1 MMPPA
6 GSREGTGGF
15 RYPPVPPPG
24 DGSSRASAARGV
36 FSALG
41 LSLLF
46 ILVYYIAQTFAQLAY
61 ALILMIGD
69 VLRSAGDGF
78 QIGDLQIDLWS
89 VLQRVESRY
98 TVIASIYALML
109 IGAYTAIIRARGR
122 GRAPYVRIGHPPLS
136 QVGAALAVS
145 IGMLGTANLVY
156 IALDW
161 LGRQT
166 RVIGDWMANYEK
178 VVESA
183 FTPES
188 GIGWLILGVCV
199 LVPIAEELLFRG
211 IIQAELSSVMHPWLA
226 VLMQALLFS
235 LFHMQAVQSMYVF
248 IPGFAMG
255 AAYLASGS
263 ILVPILMHMLFNFIG
278 SGALDA
284 LTGGSE
290 AIGQALYAAQY
301 GFILVGAFCLVWMFK
316 FRKSRRSIDV
326 NKPTQSENEVSI

>member
-1 MMPPA
+1 
-6 GSREGTGGF
+6 
-15 RYPPVPPPG
+15 
-24 DGSSRASAARGV
+24 
-36 FSALG
+36 LG

-69 VLRSAGDGF
+69 VMRSAGDGF
-78 QIGDLQIDLWS
+78 QIGDFRIDLWS

-98 TVIASIYALML
+98 TIIASLYALLL
-109 IGAYTAIIRARGR
+109 IGAYAAIIRARGR
-122 GRAPYVRIGHPPLS
+122 GRTPYVRTGRPALS

-156 IALDW
+156 VCLDW
-161 LGRQT
+161 LGRHT
-166 RVIGDWMANYEK
+166 SVVGDWMANYEK

-183 FTPES
+183 FTSEA
-188 GIGWLILGVCV
+188 GVGWLILGVCV

-211 IIQAELSSVMHPWLA
+211 IIQAELSAAMHPWLA
-226 VLMQALLFS
+226 VLLQALLFS

-263 ILVPILMHMLFNFIG
+263 ILVPILMHMLFNFVG
-278 SGALDA
+278 SGALEA

-290 AIGQALYAAQY
+290 AVGQALYAAQY
-301 GFILVGAFCLVWMFK
+301 GFILVGAICLVWMFRSRN
-316 FRKSRRSIDV
+316 FRRSVDDHET
-326 NKPTQSENEVSI
+326 TQSDKEVSI

>member
-1 MMPPA
+1 MPLT
-6 GSREGTGGF
+6 GSMDGSGGF
-15 RYPPVPPPG
+15 QHLSVPPPG
-24 DGSSRASAARGV
+24 DGPSRVYSARGV

-69 VLRSAGDGF
+69 VLRSTGDGF
-78 QIGDLQIDLWS
+78 QIGDFQIDLWS

-98 TVIASIYALML
+98 TIIASIYALML

-122 GRAPYVRIGHPPLS
+122 GRTAYVRTRRPAFS
-136 QVGAALAVS
+136 QIGAALAVS

-156 IALDW
+156 VGLDW
-161 LGRQT
+161 LGRHT
-166 RVIGDWMANYEK
+166 RVVGDWMANYET

-183 FTPES
+183 FDSEA
-188 GIGWLILGVCV
+188 GVGWLILGVCV

-211 IIQAELSSVMHPWLA
+211 LIQAELSAAMHPWLA

-255 AAYLASGS
+255 AAYLATGS

-290 AIGQALYAAQY
+290 AVGQALYAAQY

-316 FRKSRRSIDV
+316 SRTLRRSIDD
-326 NKPTQSENEVSI
+326 NESTEYDNEVST